1 MLFSHDLTK
10 FVKGQYIVIFKSQS
24 IPKNFF
30 VGDRRQ
36 SKNLMHFFV
45 LTEIKVTFLID
56 KKVVCL
62 SDGVEIVKL
71 VEIDKLIELLSWNL
85 SGLVVAFLD
94 QPHFQLA
101 PEHFFHEFV
110 QFATVYRLVFSVWC
124 FDEIDCFQYIFLFNV
139 ETVLSFRF

>member
-62 SDGVEIVKL
+62 SEGVEIVKL
-71 VEIDKLIELLSWNL
+71 VEIDKLIELLS
-85 SGLVVAFLD
+85 
-94 QPHFQLA
+94 
-101 PEHFFHEFV
+101 
-110 QFATVYRLVFSVWC
+110 
-124 FDEIDCFQYIFLFNV
+124 
-139 ETVLSFRF
+139 